1 VRTLVQ
7 KKHPVEVVQEQ
18 LYTSELD
25 RRCNM
30 LHKTQG
36 MHAPM
41 RLQVEHAIFSQY
53 HRLPGLHSE
62 FCGLDTLMDRDE
74 TLGFEDILQGLP
86 LASWKLPALAP
97 CLLIFVARLC
107 RCSLSHVL
115 NPDPRDAYQVP
126 DLHVTM
132 EKVLGLDEDVA
143 PATKVY
149 SQPRSFA

>member
-74 TLGFEDILQGLP
+74 TLGFEDILQ
-86 LASWKLPALAP
+86 
-97 CLLIFVARLC
+97 
-107 RCSLSHVL
+107 
-115 NPDPRDAYQVP
+115 DPRDAYQVP